1 MTVKGIPNDELTL
14 EIRRTR
20 GSLSCRELLRCFA
33 TVSRSLNGL
42 LPSRLGACLAFGL
55 TTSSPWS
62 NDSNIVKDAMES
74 ISPASAP
81 SVSFS
86 CLFGDTNLVSRR
98 RLGSCRAMT
107 DRPPT
112 GILLAGVCLMLTAPL
127 VRSRFPCDKCVLNVS
142 FYKQVRDG
150 SPPRPRLGL
159 SFQVGH
165 HRGPGRGQ
173 ELHPPAVCGSCTST

>member
-1 MTVKGIPNDELTL
+1 MKINTMTIKGLPNDELTL

-33 TVSRSLNGL
+33 TVSRSFNGL

-81 SVSFS
+81 SVSFT

-107 DRPPT
+107 DR
-112 GILLAGVCLMLTAPL
+112 TAD
-127 VRSRFPCDKCVLNVS
+127 RNIASWCVLVAN
-142 FYKQVRDG
+142 
-150 SPPRPRLGL
+150 GL
-159 SFQVGH
+159 PCALAIPLCDNCV
-165 HRGPGRGQ
+165 
-173 ELHPPAVCGSCTST
+173 L